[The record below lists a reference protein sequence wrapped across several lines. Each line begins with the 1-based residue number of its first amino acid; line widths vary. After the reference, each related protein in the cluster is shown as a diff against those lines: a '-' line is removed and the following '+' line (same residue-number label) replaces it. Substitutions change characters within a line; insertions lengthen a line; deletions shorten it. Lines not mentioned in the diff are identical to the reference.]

1 MLRRL
6 DTPSL
11 LFSPVGGI
19 HPFIFSL
26 SISVVVGRG
35 RSIHYI
41 PSSNNSSI
49 LTKSS
54 IRTPPTPTRLQ
65 HSTAR
70 AATLRRWR
78 MVAIYYIAIVVS
90 DVVVIVVVRAGAT
103 TSPFLLSQLVIVSQ
117 HSYTRS
123 EKIETK
129 RDAFGNTTTNHGA
142 EDVDGGQ

>member
-1 MLRRL
+1 
-6 DTPSL
+6 
-11 LFSPVGGI
+11 
-19 HPFIFSL
+19 
-26 SISVVVGRG
+26 
-35 RSIHYI
+35 
-41 PSSNNSSI
+41 
-49 LTKSS
+49 
-54 IRTPPTPTRLQ
+54 
-65 HSTAR
+65 
-70 AATLRRWR
+70 

-103 TSPFLLSQLVIVSQ
+103 TSPFLLSQLVIVS